1 MSYAKRTFLLLAL
14 AGAPVLVHA
23 AQQGAPGAP
32 APPSADAAAPPSA
45 DAAAPPSA
53 QAIDPDADRMLRQMT
68 DYLAGLQSF
77 KVQVSSID
85 EVVTKEGR
93 KIQLAAESVVS
104 VMRPNKLLSDQIGAE
119 KGLEFWYDGK
129 TMALYCKANNTYST
143 QPAPAT
149 IDETIDLTRKQY
161 KIEAP
166 GADLLFS
173 HPYDSLTEQVKRG
186 MFTGKETVGGVAANH
201 LAFEGDE
208 VDWQIWIQD
217 GPQPVPLR
225 FVITT
230 KTMKE
235 QPQFTV
241 QLSSWD
247 TQAKFDDST
256 FQFKPPAGATSVKTF
271 PTECRAHR

>member
-1 MSYAKRTFLLLAL
+1 MSYAKRTLLLLAL
-14 AGAPVLVHA
+14 AASPVLVHA
-23 AQQGAPGAP
+23 AQPGAPGRP
-32 APPSADAAAPPSA
+32 AQPAADAAAPPSA
-45 DAAAPPSA
+45 KAV
-53 QAIDPDADRMLRQMT
+53 DPEADRTLRQMT
-68 DYLAGLQSF
+68 DYLAGLRSF
-77 KVQVSSID
+77 KVQSSSID
-85 EVVTKEGR
+85 EVVTKTGR

-104 VMRPNKLLSDQIGAE
+104 VMRPNKLMSDQIGAE

-129 TMALYCKANNTYST
+129 TMALYCKANNTYSR

-173 HPYDSLTEQVKRG
+173 HPYDILTEQVKTG
-186 MFTGKETVGGVAANH
+186 MFIGKETVEGVAANH

-217 GPQPVPLR
+217 GSQPVPLR
-225 FVITT
+225 LVITT
-230 KTMKE
+230 KSMKE

-241 QLSSWD
+241 QLSNWD
-247 TQAKFDDST
+247 TQAKLDESI
-256 FQFKPPAGATSVKTF
+256 FQFKPPPGATSVATF
-271 PTECRAHR
+271 PTECRAH